1 MSKYSD
7 IDLDLDYNSFT
18 KDIILK
24 ENAAAVK
31 QAVLNILLT
40 SPGEKPFVRSFG
52 VGIRNLLF
60 DNYVLDYPMVL
71 ESQIDTQFKKWEPR
85 ATVIGV
91 SIDDDSIDSNSIGI
105 TVNYKIN
112 TMGSGN
118 PIADSITLEIEKVR

>member
-60 DNYVLDYPMVL
+60 ENYVLDYPMML

-85 ATVIGV
+85 ASVIGV

>member
-85 ATVIGV
+85 ATVIGI
-91 SIDDDSIDSNSIGI
+91 SIDDDNIDSNSIGI